1 MTGKKNAAPVLEHR
15 DGKKRQVGHEPLG
28 TTYMVYS
35 PRRGVKSFLLAS
47 GAAIS
52 AMVSAWWLCAIIEG
66 TAGGVT
72 GPLVL
77 AGVCAWLARA
87 LARAAE
93 RGYIDGRPQRKN

>member
-15 DGKKRQVGHEPLG
+15 DGKKSQAASTTAG
-28 TTYMVYS
+28 TLIVHQAAAACKTY
-35 PRRGVKSFLLAS
+35 LLRC
-47 GAAIS
+47 GAILA
-52 AMVSAWWLCAIIEG
+52 ALVSAWWICAIIEG

-77 AGVCAWLARA
+77 SGVCAWLARA

-93 RGYIDGRPQRKN
+93 RGRID

>member
-15 DGKKRQVGHEPLG
+15 DGKKRQEASTTTG
-28 TTYMVYS
+28 TLIVHQAAAACKVYLL
-35 PRRGVKSFLLAS
+35 RCGAILAALAS
-47 GAAIS
+47 I
-52 AMVSAWWLCAIIEG
+52 WWLCAIIEG

-77 AGVCAWLARA
+77 SGVCAWLARA

-93 RGYIDGRPQRKN
+93 RGYIDGED

>member
-1 MTGKKNAAPVLEHR
+1 MQKTKTAAPVLQHP
-15 DGKKRQVGHEPLG
+15 DGKKSQAASTTTG
-28 TTYMVYS
+28 TIIVYQAIAACKVYLL
-35 PRRGVKSFLLAS
+35 RCGAILAALAS
-47 GAAIS
+47 
-52 AMVSAWWLCAIIEG
+52 VWWLCAIIEG

-77 AGVCAWLARA
+77 SGVCAWLARA